1 MNGVLKPVS
10 GRSLWLKELDIESSQ
25 LQPGTYLSDDDFK
38 KYLHVQEELNKA
50 FFGQISRYSCD
61 RSAEKA
67 RDNSPVLP
75 SRHMELRRYLNRLS
89 FEKGLTREGKL
100 QAMFYGHAI

>member
-1 MNGVLKPVS
+1 MS
-10 GRSLWLKELDIESSQ
+10 RRSLWLHELHVESSQ

-67 RDNSPVLP
+67 RQRCPVLP
-75 SRHMELRRYLNRLS
+75 PRHIELRRHLNRLS
-89 FEKGLTREGKL
+89 FEKQLTGEGKL
-100 QAMFYGHAI
+100 GAMFYGHAI

>member
-1 MNGVLKPVS
+1 MS
-10 GRSLWLKELDIESSQ
+10 GRSLWLKDLDIESSQ
-25 LQPGTYLSDDDFK
+25 LQPGTYLSDDNFK
-38 KYLHVQEELNKA
+38 NYLHVQEELNNA

-75 SRHMELRRYLNRLS
+75 SRHMELRRFLNRLS
-89 FEKGLTREGKL
+89 FETRLTSEGKL
-100 QAMFYGHAI
+100 GDIFHGHAI